1 MKQIRHHLLLF
12 ILCFTVSGL
21 IWSVAQPAAPDDRVE
36 VDPLQLQ
43 KLQMAEVA
51 IANLYVDSV
60 DHAKLVEDAITGML
74 SKLDP
79 HSSYTSAKETKKLNE
94 PLEGK
99 FEGIGVQFN
108 MLQDTLV
115 VIQTVKKGPSEKV
128 GILSGDRIVRVD
140 TINIA
145 GVKMSRDS
153 IMSLLRGKKDTK
165 VRLTI
170 VRRGAVSPLEFTV
183 TRDKIPLNT
192 LDAAY
197 MIAPKVGYIHL
208 GSFGATSNDEV
219 AKAIKDLKKQ
229 GMTKLIFDLQTN
241 GGGYLG
247 AATQIASQFLQ
258 QGQLVVYTEGRSQ
271 RPERFTAQAGGQFT
285 SGALAILTNEY
296 TASAAEIVSGAV
308 QDHDRGMI
316 IGRRTFGKGLVQRPL
331 SLPDGSMI
339 RLTTAHY
346 YTPSGRCIQKPY
358 VKGDRKDY
366 DMDVVN
372 RLNHGELTSID
383 SIHLDSTKVYKTDL
397 GRTVYGGGGIMPDI
411 FVPADTSRY
420 TAFYTALSRQNI
432 IREQSL
438 RYIDQH
444 RNQLR
449 KKYATFADFNQHFEV
464 PQALVDTVVSVGLK
478 KGIKPKDDAEL
489 QKTLPDLR
497 FTLKSLFIVDL
508 WDTSEY
514 FQFYNQRDAT
524 VKRALEWISRQ
535 PD

>member
-1 MKQIRHHLLLF
+1 MKLIRHYLLLLS
-12 ILCFTVSGL
+12 LCFAASALVVS
-21 IWSVAQPAAPDDRVE
+21 ATRPAVPDNRFE

-140 TINIA
+140 TLNIA

-153 IMSLLRGKKDTK
+153 IMNLLRGKKGTK

-170 VRRGAVSPLEFTV
+170 VRRGAVSPLQFTV

-219 AKAIKDLKKQ
+219 TEAIKKLKKQ

-247 AATQIASQFLQ
+247 AATQIASQFLTH
-258 QGQLVVYTEGRSQ
+258 GQLVVYTEGRSQ
-271 RPERFTAQAGGQFT
+271 RPERFTAEAGGQFT
-285 SGALAILTNEY
+285 SGPLAILTNEY
-296 TASAAEIVSGAV
+296 TASAAEIVSGAI
-308 QDHDRGMI
+308 QDHDRGII

-331 SLPDGSMI
+331 ALPDGSMI

-372 RLNHGELTSID
+372 RLNHGELTCLD

-397 GRTVYGGGGIMPDI
+397 GRTVYGGGGIMPDL

-432 IREQSL
+432 LREQSL
-438 RYIDQH
+438 AYIDKH
-444 RNQLR
+444 RRQLR
-449 KKYATFADFNQHFEV
+449 KEYTTFADFEKNFEV
-464 PQALVDTVVSVGLK
+464 PQALVDSVLSAGAK
-478 KGIKPKDDAEL
+478 KNIKPKDDAEL